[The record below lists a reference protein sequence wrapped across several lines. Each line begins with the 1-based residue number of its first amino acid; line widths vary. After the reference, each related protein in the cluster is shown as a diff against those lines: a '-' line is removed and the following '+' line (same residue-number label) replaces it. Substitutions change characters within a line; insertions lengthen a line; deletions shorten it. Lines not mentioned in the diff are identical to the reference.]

1 MADRGKVMEAFA
13 SLIDDVYARVLSQQ
27 VLFRTVGIKVRL
39 EDFTTFTRARTHT
52 RYTNDKA
59 VIIESVRKLFREFQ
73 NNPEKIRLVGVRAAN
88 LRKVDSEQETI
99 LNWAPR

>member
-1 MADRGKVMEAFA
+1 MMFT
-13 SLIDDVYARVLSQQ
+13 LVLSQK

-52 RYTNDKA
+52 RYTDDKP
-59 VIIESVRKLFREFQ
+59 VIVEYVKRLFREFE

-88 LRKVDSEQETI
+88 LRKIDSEQETI
-99 LNWAPR
+99 LNWATR